1 LFRHP
6 ALLEDTIVSAFKRKE
21 TRPDDMEFVTCARGW
36 AEAVA
41 LGNMEGY
48 QKRFEETA
56 DFYRAQFAAS
66 TLIGNQ
72 MISSISKN
80 ATAASA
86 N

>member
-1 LFRHP
+1 
-6 ALLEDTIVSAFKRKE
+6 
-21 TRPDDMEFVTCARGW
+21 
-36 AEAVA
+36 
-41 LGNMEGY
+41 MEGY